1 MEAKYLRI
9 TLDRTLTWNAQL
21 GAIVNKATRAFFVC
35 TRLFGKT
42 WRISPKMATEEQ
54 MMAAGKLMRDVCLP
68 KFPKIS
74 AETADG
80 IRSGNIPDQKDVK
93 CYITCILEM
102 MQTMKKGKFL
112 LESSLKQVD
121 VLMPDDYKDDYRSG
135 LNNCK
140 DAVNGIKNNC
150 DAGYALLVCM
160 RGQIKNFMFP

>member
-1 MEAKYLRI
+1 MLIVKTRVGSKLIKNRYKFDMLRKI
-9 TLDRTLTWNAQL
+9 NRYVLTIVIFILILHAEQ
-21 GAIVNKATRAFFVC
+21 AI
-35 TRLFGKT
+35 G
-42 WRISPKMATEEQ
+42 SATEEQ